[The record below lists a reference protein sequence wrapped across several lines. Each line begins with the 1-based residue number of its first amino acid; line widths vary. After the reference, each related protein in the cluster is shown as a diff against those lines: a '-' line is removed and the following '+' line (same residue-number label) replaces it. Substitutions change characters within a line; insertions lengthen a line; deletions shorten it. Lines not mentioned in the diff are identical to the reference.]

1 MDAASKLGA
10 ARAGYASPRE
20 IARARARN
28 GARFD
33 LASSSATQ
41 SPAKA
46 PAASEPPRSTH
57 ATRSAAQIVLL
68 EAQAVAIPAFE
79 RLPAALRAR
88 APHPTDDGTDFEA
101 SAEALLDGLRA
112 MTSPAPQR
120 PSPPD
125 AVASAPEDASGETG

>member
-33 LASSSATQ
+33 LGAPGATHSAAT
-41 SPAKA
+41 P
-46 PAASEPPRSTH
+46 PAAPEPPRSAH
-57 ATRSAAQIVLL
+57 ATRIAAQIVLL
-68 EAQAVAIPAFE
+68 EAQAVAVPAFE

-88 APHPTDDGTDFEA
+88 APHPTDAETDFEA
-101 SAEALLDGLRA
+101 SAEALLDRLRA
-112 MTSPAPQR
+112 ATSPAPRR
-120 PSPPD
+120 PAPPEPVAIPSGD
-125 AVASAPEDASGETG
+125 APGETG